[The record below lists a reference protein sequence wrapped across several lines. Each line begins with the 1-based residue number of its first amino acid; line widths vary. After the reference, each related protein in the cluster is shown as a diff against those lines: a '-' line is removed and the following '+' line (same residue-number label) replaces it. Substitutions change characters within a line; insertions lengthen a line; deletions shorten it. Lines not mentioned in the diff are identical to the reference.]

1 MMVESKFLLRCL
13 IFHRE
18 MFVMKRLPG
27 FLLVL
32 LMLAFIGLNS
42 EANAQNRQNKFKSQ
56 EISEDDGLPVLLK
69 HLPDWEAKRSDAAF
83 VLSLPELKKA
93 AGDHPVLDL
102 IDFAGGTEAVTASYP
117 AGRLL
122 IVEYSSP
129 QASVDADNRFSEY
142 LAQNPDMRTVYR
154 RIGNYNVFVFDA
166 DPAAV
171 TPLIDQVK
179 YEKNIQWLG
188 EDPFLFKNLERN
200 FVNTT
205 ADIFVSTVEWIVLGI
220 GSTLLLGIILGYFYY
235 QFRERQRLTMNE
247 FSDAGGMVRLNLDG
261 LTPDLSTDRLL
272 NE

>member
-1 MMVESKFLLRCL
+1 
-13 IFHRE
+13 
-18 MFVMKRLPG
+18 MKRFLG
-27 FLLVL
+27 FLILLLTLVS
-32 LMLAFIGLNS
+32 IGLRS
-42 EANAQNRQNKFKSQ
+42 EANAQHRENKFKSQ

-69 HLPDWEAKRSDAAF
+69 HLPDWETKRSDAAF
-83 VLSLPELKKA
+83 VKSLPELEKA
-93 AGDHPVLDL
+93 VGDRPVINLV
-102 IDFAGGTEAVTASYP
+102 DFAGGTEAVTAAYP

-122 IVEYSSP
+122 IIEYTSP
-129 QASVDADNRFSEY
+129 QASIDADNQFNGY
-142 LAQNPDMRTVYR
+142 LSQNSDGRTVYR
-154 RIGNYNVFVFDA
+154 RVGNYNVFVLDAA
-166 DPAAV
+166 DPAAASA
-171 TPLIDQVK
+171 LIDQVK

-220 GSTLLLGIILGYFYY
+220 GSTLLLGITLGYFYF

-261 LTPDLSTDRLL
+261 LTPDMSAERLL